1 MMATRIADVM
11 TKNPAILDVDA
22 SALEAAQA
30 MKAGD
35 IGDVVVC
42 DHGKIW
48 GIVTDRDLVVR
59 AMAEGTSPEQV
70 RLRDVCSHELTTIT
84 PDASIDQALRL
95 MREHALRRLPVVKG
109 DKPVGIVAL
118 GDLAVE
124 RDPESALADISA
136 ARPNT

>member
-1 MMATRIADVM
+1 MGTTIADVM
-11 TKNPAILDVDA
+11 TKNPATLDVDA

-30 MKAGD
+30 MKAAD

-42 DHGKIW
+42 DHGKVW

-59 AMAEGTSPEQV
+59 AMAEGTSPDQV

-84 PDASIDQALRL
+84 PDASVDQAVTL
-95 MREHALRRLPVVKG
+95 MREQALRRLPVVK
-109 DKPVGIVAL
+109 DQKLVGIVAL
-118 GDLAVE
+118 GDLAVD

-136 ARPNT
+136 APPNT

>member
-1 MMATRIADVM
+1 MGTTVADVM
-11 TKNPAILDVDA
+11 TKNPATLDVDA

-59 AMAEGTSPEQV
+59 AMADGTSPDQV
-70 RLRDVCSHELTTIT
+70 KLRDVCSQELTTIT
-84 PDASIDQALRL
+84 PDASIDEAIRL
-95 MREHALRRLPVVKG
+95 MREQALRRLPVVKG

-136 ARPNT
+136 AQPNT

>member
-1 MMATRIADVM
+1 MPTKIADVM
-11 TKNPAILDVDA
+11 TKGPATLDVDA

-59 AMAEGTSPEQV
+59 AMAGGTSPDEV
-70 RLRDVCSHELTTIT
+70 KLRDVCSEQLTTVA
-84 PDASIDQALRL
+84 PNDSIDDAVQL
-95 MREHALRRLPVVKG
+95 MREHGLRRLPVVNGEKL
-109 DKPVGIVAL
+109 VGIVSL
-118 GDLAVE
+118 GDLAIE
-124 RDPESALADISA
+124 RDPGSALADISA
-136 ARPNT
+136 ARANT

>member
-1 MMATRIADVM
+1 MGTTIADVM
-11 TKNPAILDVDA
+11 TKNPATLDVDA

-30 MKAGD
+30 MKAAD

-42 DHGKIW
+42 DHGKVW

-59 AMAEGTSPEQV
+59 AMAEGTSPDQV

-84 PDASIDQALRL
+84 PDASVDQAVQL
-95 MREHALRRLPVVKG
+95 MREQALRRLPVVK
-109 DKPVGIVAL
+109 DQKLVGIVAL
-118 GDLAVE
+118 GDLAVD

-136 ARPNT
+136 APPNT

>member
-1 MMATRIADVM
+1 VTTISDVM
-11 TKNPAILDVDA
+11 TKNPATLDVDA

-30 MKAGD
+30 MKAAD

-42 DHGKIW
+42 DHGRVW

-59 AMAEGTSPEQV
+59 AMAEGASAEEV

-84 PDASIDQALRL
+84 PDASVDEAVQL
-95 MREHALRRLPVVKG
+95 MREQALRRLPVVK
-109 DKPVGIVAL
+109 DQKLVGIVAL
-118 GDLAVE
+118 GDLAVD

-136 ARPNT
+136 AAPNT

>member
-59 AMAEGTSPEQV
+59 AMADGTSPEQV

>member
-1 MMATRIADVM
+1 MPTKIADVM
-11 TKNPAILDVDA
+11 TKGPATLDVDA

-59 AMAEGTSPEQV
+59 AMADGTSPDEV
-70 RLRDVCSHELTTIT
+70 KLRDVCSEQLTTVG
-84 PDASIDQALRL
+84 PNDSIDDAVQL
-95 MREHALRRLPVVKG
+95 MREHGLRRLPVVNGEKL
-109 DKPVGIVAL
+109 VGIVSL
-118 GDLAVE
+118 GDLAIE
-124 RDPESALADISA
+124 RDPGSALADISA
-136 ARPNT
+136 ARANT

>member
-22 SALEAAQA
+22 SALQAAQA

>member
-1 MMATRIADVM
+1 MPTKIADVM
-11 TKNPAILDVDA
+11 TKSPAALDVDA

-59 AMAEGTSPEQV
+59 AMADGTNPDEV
-70 RLRDVCSHELTTIT
+70 KLRDVCSQQLTTIT
-84 PDASIDQALRL
+84 PNDSIDDAVAL
-95 MREHALRRLPVVKG
+95 MREHGLRRLPVVK
-109 DKPVGIVAL
+109 DEKLVGIVSL
-118 GDLAVE
+118 GDLAIE
-124 RDPESALADISA
+124 RDPGSALADISA
-136 ARPNT
+136 ARANT

>member
-22 SALEAAQA
+22 SALQAAQA

-59 AMAEGTSPEQV
+59 AMADGTSPEQV

>member
-1 MMATRIADVM
+1 MGTTIADVM
-11 TKNPAILDVDA
+11 TKNPATLDVDA

-30 MKAGD
+30 MKAAD

-42 DHGKIW
+42 DHGKVW

-59 AMAEGTSPEQV
+59 AMAEGTSPDQV

-84 PDASIDQALRL
+84 PDASVDQAVQL
-95 MREHALRRLPVVKG
+95 MREQALRRLPVVK
-109 DKPVGIVAL
+109 DQKLVGIVAL
-118 GDLAVE
+118 GDLAVD

-136 ARPNT
+136 AAPNT

>member
-1 MMATRIADVM
+1 MPTKIADVM
-11 TKNPAILDVDA
+11 TKGPAALDVDA

-59 AMAEGTSPEQV
+59 AMADGTNPDEV
-70 RLRDVCSHELTTIT
+70 KLRDVCSQQLTTIT
-84 PDASIDQALRL
+84 PNDSIDDAVRL
-95 MREHALRRLPVVKG
+95 MREHGLRRLPVVK
-109 DKPVGIVAL
+109 DEKLVGIVSL
-118 GDLAVE
+118 GDLAIE
-124 RDPESALADISA
+124 RDPGSALADISA
-136 ARPNT
+136 ARANT